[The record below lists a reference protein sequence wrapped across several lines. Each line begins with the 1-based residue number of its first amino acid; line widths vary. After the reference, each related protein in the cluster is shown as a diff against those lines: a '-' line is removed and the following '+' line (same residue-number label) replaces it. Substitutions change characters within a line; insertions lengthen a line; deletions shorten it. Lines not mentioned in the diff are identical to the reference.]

1 MIDLKNF
8 IEAQKINQTALSESL
23 GITRNTLYMWL
34 KENKP
39 VQREKIITAIV
50 GLSNNILESLK
61 KNNITLTQTSSGN
74 QSPNVQGENSIII
87 NQGNEDL
94 EAYKIAF
101 NSIKKE
107 LEEMR
112 ESVRKKEAEINVLKI
127 EIEKLRGNK
136 NK

>member
-1 MIDLKNF
+1 MSKKKFTNQQI
-8 IEAQKINQTALSESL
+8 IEAIKAKFGSVEDFAALLGTTDKAVYARISNQSRQFLKLLRDKEVKINDNHT
-23 GITRNTLYMWL
+23 
-34 KENKP
+34 
-39 VQREKIITAIV
+39 
-50 GLSNNILESLK
+50 
-61 KNNITLTQTSSGN
+61 TLTTSGN